1 MIKTEKLSKTY
12 LNQGRRLDVLKDI
25 DLMIPDSS
33 FFSIV
38 GKSGSGKSTLLSLL
52 AGLDTP
58 TSGSIEAEGIRIHE
72 LTEEEL
78 VNARRKI
85 FGFIFQSYHLIPS
98 LTALE
103 NVLVPAQLAGIEHAE
118 ARAGEL
124 LSAVGLGDRL
134 SHNPR
139 QMSGGEQQRVAV
151 CRALVHDPKI
161 IFADEPT
168 GNLDS
173 ANGEKILEL
182 LVSLRKSKTLVLV
195 THDEQIAAR
204 ADHRI
209 RMADGRIIE
218 SV

>member
-25 DLMIPDSS
+25 DLVIPDSS

-139 QMSGGEQQRVAV
+139 QMSEENNRG
-151 CRALVHDPKI
+151 
-161 IFADEPT
+161 
-168 GNLDS
+168 
-173 ANGEKILEL
+173 
-182 LVSLRKSKTLVLV
+182 
-195 THDEQIAAR
+195 
-204 ADHRI
+204 
-209 RMADGRIIE
+209 
-218 SV
+218 